1 MDAIKNSK
9 RRARRNIKRWGIVLK
24 NNRQERITNTA
35 NNLAAITY
43 NGYQHQKP
51 NTSVVYWIRQP
62 EHQDIFTEGYVGITH
77 RPVIER
83 WRNHISNRKQGAAK
97 GRPISIALIQQ
108 PDIIFSVISI
118 HRTLQEALDIE
129 AKLRPHPFIGWNTTA
144 GASIIDPVTG
154 GKAVQRAI
162 LNKRKAIDPTYY
174 QGKRT
179 ILAAQKT
186 WERQQRE
193 DRIKYYSEVF
203 APLLVPYLCKRTAQA
218 RNRSGVLGVTW
229 YAPHKLWRSQIRL
242 AKRNICLGYF
252 RTIEEAAVIRES
264 AQSICDDYRRSFIDY
279 DEASCRIRL
288 LNKKDPYYKRYK

>member
-9 RRARRNIKRWGIVLK
+9 RRARRSIKRWGIVLK

-35 NNLAAITY
+35 NNLAALTY

-62 EHQDIFTEGYVGITH
+62 EHQDILTEGYVGITH

-162 LNKRKAIDPTYY
+162 LNKRKALDPKYY

-179 ILAAQKT
+179 ILAAQKA
-186 WERQQRE
+186 WERKQRE
-193 DRIKYYSEVF
+193 DRIKYYSEIF
-203 APLLVPYLCKRTAQA
+203 EPLLVPHVYKRTAQA
-218 RNRSGVLGVTW
+218 RNKSGVLGVNW
-229 YAPHKLWRSQIRL
+229 YKPYSKWRSVIYI
-242 AKRNICLGYF
+242 AKKVIGLGYF
-252 RTIEEAAVIRES
+252 ESLEEAQQIRERAEHIYAHWKAGKVS
-264 AQSICDDYRRSFIDY
+264 DAYAIKAAKSLRID
-279 DEASCRIRL
+279 A
-288 LNKKDPYYKRYK
+288 K